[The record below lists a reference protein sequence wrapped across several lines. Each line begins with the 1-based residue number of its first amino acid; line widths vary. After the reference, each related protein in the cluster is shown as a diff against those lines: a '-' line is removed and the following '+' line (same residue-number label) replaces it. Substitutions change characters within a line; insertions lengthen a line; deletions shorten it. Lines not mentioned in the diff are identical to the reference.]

1 MAEATSDGAP
11 CAAGESVSMAEHP
24 NTQSHVFSAMEETR
38 RVLKSFPIEI
48 PDSFRGRVD
57 KSDLV
62 QDVLLKI
69 SETDYGLDAMQPGER
84 RAFLRKMLSSRIVDV
99 IRTHLGFKRDVRREQ
114 RLEKDVSGSDATP
127 SSILIWNEHQSAL
140 QAALQQLTVDYRT
153 VLQLRHR
160 DGLTFVQIGE
170 TMGRSPDAVRIL
182 WGRAVVRLAS
192 CLAR

>member
-99 IRTHLGFKRDVRREQ
+99 IRTHLCFKRDVRREQ

-127 SSILIWNEHQSAL
+127 SSILLWNEHQSAL